1 MHTATGSST
10 VAGTPS
16 AIGPSSAGEP
26 PLADR
31 SFAGLL
37 AGMAAAPQSPE
48 FSWNDSLLA
57 EDVASISYDQ
67 VLRTHAR
74 VQPPSRN
81 DIAANAARKSEP
93 AESQKALKKAS
104 ITIRL
109 SEPECE
115 QLRQRAAEAGL
126 TVSAYLRSCTL
137 EVESLRAQVKQTL
150 AQMRGAPLTRAESEI
165 APRPEHSVR
174 SFLARLREWARN
186 LLGKRC
192 PALRLNPANPF
203 APLP

>member
-16 AIGPSSAGEP
+16 AIGPSSAGDP

-48 FSWNDSLLA
+48 FSWNNSLLA

-67 VLRTHAR
+67 ALRTHAR
-74 VQPPSRN
+74 VQTPSRN
-81 DIAANAARKSEP
+81 EIAATATKSDP

-150 AQMRGAPLTRAESEI
+150 AQMRGAPPTRAESEI
-165 APRPEHSVR
+165 APRPGYSTA
-174 SFLARLREWARN
+174 SFLARLRAWART
-186 LLGKRC
+186 LFAPRV
-192 PALRLNPANPF
+192 PAIRLNPGNPF

>member
-1 MHTATGSST
+1 
-10 VAGTPS
+10 
-16 AIGPSSAGEP
+16 
-26 PLADR
+26 
-31 SFAGLL
+31 
-37 AGMAAAPQSPE
+37 MAAAPQSPE

-67 VLRTHAR
+67 ALRTHAR

-93 AESQKALKKAS
+93 AEKPKALKKAS

-174 SFLARLREWARN
+174 SFLARLRAWARTLVGRRVPVN
-186 LLGKRC
+186 C
-192 PALRLNPANPF
+192 LNPCNPF
-203 APLP
+203 APLT